1 MKLSRGEFLTA
12 CGSALLGAALEARA
26 ANAELFDPGDSR
38 QDIAGD
44 EMRRHVNT
52 AFLVLTPGGGTQ
64 RLLLTQVDDHTI
76 DGRIEQFSAV
86 FRGNSDA
93 MLADGTY
100 RFEHPAFAHL
110 DLFIV
115 AVGTPNGSRVCY
127 EACFTRFSG
136 RELGDVLR

>member
-12 CGSALLGAALEARA
+12 CGSALVGAVLEAQPVT
-26 ANAELFDPGDSR
+26 AELFDPRDSHEGMA
-38 QDIAGD
+38 AG

-52 AFLVLTPGGGTQ
+52 EFLVLTPGHGTQ
-64 RLLLTQVDDHTI
+64 RLLLTQVDDHTV

-86 FRGNSDA
+86 FLGNGDA
-93 MLADGTY
+93 LLADGTY
-100 RFEHPAFAHL
+100 RFQHAALVDL

-115 AVGTPNGSRVCY
+115 ALGAPNGSGACY

-136 RELGDVLR
+136 RERVDVLR